1 MMRKWNHI
9 LARIILALF
18 LLHAL
23 MGSLMLLGFSTISLA
38 PLSWLL
44 FGTVMI
50 HGVLGIIST
59 FKALKSGKR
68 SGSWYFSE
76 NAAFFIK
83 RISGILIMILLIFHI
98 QAYTVSVNGQF
109 FLQEFTL
116 CKMISQILLILAIFL
131 HLAVSIKS
139 MLIARG
145 TIDFKEKTTD
155 WMLVLSVMLIFF
167 TIAII
172 AYYIQWQV

>member
-1 MMRKWNHI
+1 MRKWNHI

-23 MGSLMLLGFSTISLA
+23 MGSLMLLGFSTISFT

-44 FGTVMI
+44 FGTVI
-50 HGVLGIIST
+50 LHGILGIIST
-59 FKALKSGKR
+59 FQSIKSGIQSR
-68 SGSWYFSE
+68 VWYIKE
-76 NAAFFIK
+76 NTAFFIK
-83 RISGILIMILLIFHI
+83 RISGLLIMILLIFHI

-109 FLQEFTL
+109 FLREFTL
-116 CKMISQILLILAIFL
+116 CKMILQILLILAIFL

-145 TIDFKEKTTD
+145 TINFKEKTMD
-155 WMLVLSVMLIFF
+155 WMLILSVMLIFF